1 MSTLHPELYI
11 SRRGKL
17 AEWLCVHLL
26 LYKIYRDM
34 IYTYYILNCKMFLA
48 FIVFAYKFRYIKIS
62 YNLEQIS
69 T

>member
-48 FIVFAYKFRYIKIS
+48 FIK
-62 YNLEQIS
+62 L
-69 T
+69 